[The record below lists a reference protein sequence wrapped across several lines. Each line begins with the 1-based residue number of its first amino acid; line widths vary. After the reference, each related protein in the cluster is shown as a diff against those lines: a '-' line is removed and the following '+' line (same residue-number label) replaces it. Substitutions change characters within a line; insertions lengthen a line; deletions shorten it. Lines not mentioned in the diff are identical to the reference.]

1 MTVNDVNVV
10 DASSN
15 NAENTDMSVREDV
28 NYLKIINDV
37 DGDDTH
43 SSITGNTSRSASR
56 EGC

>member
-1 MTVNDVNVV
+1 MV
-10 DASSN
+10 DASSKD
-15 NAENTDMSVREDV
+15 AENTDMSIDV

-56 EGC
+56 EGR

>member
-15 NAENTDMSVREDV
+15 NAENTDMSEDV

-43 SSITGNTSRSASR
+43 SSITGNTSRSANR
-56 EGC
+56 EGR